1 MNYPAVSSNTLFHFT
16 SERKYL
22 LSILENNFQP
32 RYCFEILS
40 GAMAKTKLPDWW
52 NRGIPMTC
60 FCDLTLSNTSKHLA
74 TYGDYGLGLTK
85 EWGQKNGITPVL
97 YVHKD
102 SPLIECVKIS
112 VATLEQSL
120 IRSMSGNDDDVLN
133 RIADGLKSLID
144 FTKPYKGN
152 FKRKGKLVKNV
163 RFYDEREWRYVP
175 QNAPVLSEVDMQDT
189 TLLKQVTDEIWKSST
204 LEFSPN
210 DIKYIIV
217 KEESEILELY
227 EEIKRIKSPK
237 YTADEI
243 KKLQTRIISAQ
254 QIREDF

>member
-1 MNYPAVSSNTLFHFT
+1 MDYPAVSSNTLFHFT
-16 SERKYL
+16 SERDYL
-22 LSILENNFQP
+22 ISILEHTFQP

-40 GAMAKTKLPDWW
+40 GAMAKTKLPEWW

-74 TYGDYGLGLTK
+74 TYGDYGLGLSK

-97 YVHKD
+97 YVHQD
-102 SPLIECVKIS
+102 SPLVECVKIS
-112 VATLEQSL
+112 VASLEQSL
-120 IRSMSGNDDDVLN
+120 IRSMNGTEDKILN
-133 RIADGLKSLID
+133 GIADGLKSLID
-144 FTKPYKGN
+144 FTKPYTGD

-175 QNAPVLSEVDMQDT
+175 KDAPILSETDMQDDK
-189 TLLKQVTDEIWKSST
+189 LLKQVTDEVWKKST
-204 LEFSPN
+204 LKFSPN

-217 KEESEILELY
+217 KKDSEILDMCED
-227 EEIKRIKSPK
+227 IKRIKHKFTS
-237 YTADEI
+237 DEI
-243 KKLQTRIISAQ
+243 SKLQTRIISAE